1 MKCLVLF
8 RFARFALSGPVSGFV
23 RPGTQSA
30 RPKTMEQVNVF
41 STNRNYFPNYFA
53 AENDYGRERHSA
65 PPFLT
70 HPHTTGPPPIR
81 PLTHSPIRANTCNSR
96 LSRPAGPGPPPR
108 RSSFFL
114 FFFDFGFDALDFDRH
129 THIFRRH
136 ATLHTSCWWS
146 TASASG
152 WVARVPG

>member
-1 MKCLVLF
+1 MQCLVLF

-53 AENDYGRERHSA
+53 AENDYGGERPSA

-70 HPHTTGPPPIR
+70 HPHTPGPPPIR
-81 PLTHSPIRANTCNSR
+81 TLTHSPIRANTCNSR

-108 RSSFFL
+108 RSSL
-114 FFFDFGFDALDFDRH
+114 
-129 THIFRRH
+129 T
-136 ATLHTSCWWS
+136 
-146 TASASG
+146 SASMLLILTG
-152 WVARVPG
+152 IPTFSGAMPLYTRHVGGVPLVLVGG